1 MNREDFF
8 NRQPGIIGER
18 DFRQYAVL
26 VIIMDTDAGP
36 ALIFEKRSESLDR
49 QPGEIC
55 FPGGRLET
63 GETPIVGAV
72 RETTEELLV
81 ASEQIKVLGP
91 GDLFISPYNIIIH
104 PFIARLQNYHFE
116 FSRDEVAGVFTVP
129 IRFFLENKP
138 RKYLNFLNHELPA
151 DFPYESIPGGKNY
164 PWNKGTYEI
173 SFYHYKEEV
182 IWGMT
187 ARIAESA
194 IELIERYQLHE
205 AVVRKR

>member
-1 MNREDFF
+1 MNKENFS

-26 VIIMDTDAGP
+26 IMMVETDEGM
-36 ALIFEKRSESLDR
+36 ALLFEKRSETLNR

-55 FPGGRLET
+55 FPGGQLEAD
-63 GETPIVGAV
+63 ETPVEGAL
-72 RETTEELLV
+72 RETMEELLV
-81 ASEQIKVLGP
+81 TKEQLEVLGA

-104 PFIARLQNYHFE
+104 PFIARLKNYCYQ

-129 IRFFLENKP
+129 IRFFKENKP
-138 RKYLNFLNHELPA
+138 RKYHNFLNHELPA

-164 PWNKGTYEI
+164 PWHKGTYEI

-187 ARIAESA
+187 ARMVESA
-194 IELIERYQLHE
+194 VELIEAYGLL
-205 AVVRKR
+205 AW